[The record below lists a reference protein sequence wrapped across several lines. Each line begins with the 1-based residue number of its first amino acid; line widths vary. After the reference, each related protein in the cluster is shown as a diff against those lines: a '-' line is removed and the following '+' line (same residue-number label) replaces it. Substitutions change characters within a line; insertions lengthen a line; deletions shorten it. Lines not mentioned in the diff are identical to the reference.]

1 MQLFL
6 NMHKRMNKKIIA
18 PLAVVILLLVLGIVY
33 LAYNLVQERK
43 VNEDMI
49 ELAALEKTEMENEYQ
64 EFADQYSEM
73 KTRINNDSIIAQL
86 TREQQRTEQLLEELR
101 KTKTDDAAEITRL
114 KKELATVRAVLRS
127 YVLQIDSLNQL
138 NAALT
143 EENSRVRGELEV
155 SHQQN
160 QQLTSSNMSLSE
172 KVAIAAQLNATNIS
186 MTLLDKKGKDNK
198 SLKKAKALRVSF
210 SITRNV
216 TADNGNRD
224 IYVRITTPTGEVL
237 SGGGS
242 FAYENRQL
250 AATMKKTVEYTGQ
263 ETPVSMV
270 KTDVGILIAGTYH
283 VSIFADGNMIGSRNI
298 TFEK

>member
-1 MQLFL
+1 
-6 NMHKRMNKKIIA
+6 MNKKLLIA
-18 PLAVVILLLVLGIVY
+18 VIVLLLAGIAYLGY
-33 LAYNLVQERK
+33 SLREEKQA
-43 VNEDMI
+43 NEDMQ
-49 ELAALEKTEMENEYQ
+49 ELVALEKTEMENEYRQ
-64 EFADQYSEM
+64 FARQYSEM
-73 KTRINNDSIIAQL
+73 KTTITDDSIVAQL
-86 TREQQRTEQLLEELR
+86 TREQERTQQLLEELKR
-101 KTKTDDAAEITRL
+101 TKANDAAEITRL
-114 KKELATVRAVLRS
+114 KNELASVRSVLRS

>member
-1 MQLFL
+1 
-6 NMHKRMNKKIIA
+6 MNKKLM
-18 PLAVVILLLVLGIVY
+18 LAVIVLLLAGIAYLGY
-33 LAYNLVQERK
+33 SLREEKQA
-43 VNEDMI
+43 NEDMQ
-49 ELAALEKTEMENEYQ
+49 ELVALEKTEMENEYQ
-64 EFADQYSEM
+64 QFARQYSEM
-73 KTRINNDSIIAQL
+73 KTTITDDSIVAQL
-86 TREQQRTEQLLEELR
+86 TREQERTQQLLEELKR
-101 KTKTDDAAEITRL
+101 TKANDAAEITRL
-114 KKELATVRAVLRS
+114 KKELASVRAVLRS

-172 KVAIAAQLNATNIS
+172 KVAIAAQLNATSIN
-186 MTLLDKKGKDNK
+186 MTPLDKKGKDNK
-198 SLKKAKALRVSF
+198 YLKKAKALRVSF

-242 FAYENRQL
+242 FAYENKQL
-250 AATMKKTVEYTGQ
+250 TATMKKTVEYTGQ
-263 ETPVSMV
+263 ETSVSMV

>member
-1 MQLFL
+1 
-6 NMHKRMNKKIIA
+6 MNKKLM
-18 PLAVVILLLVLGIVY
+18 LAVIVLLLAGIAYLGY
-33 LAYNLVQERK
+33 SLREEKQA
-43 VNEDMI
+43 NEDMQ
-49 ELAALEKTEMENEYQ
+49 ELVALEKTEMENEYRQ
-64 EFADQYSEM
+64 FTRQYSEM
-73 KTRINNDSIIAQL
+73 KTTITDDSIVAQL
-86 TREQQRTEQLLEELR
+86 TREQERTQQLLEELKR
-101 KTKTDDAAEITRL
+101 TKANDAAEITRL
-114 KKELATVRAVLRS
+114 KKELASVRAVLRS

-172 KVAIAAQLNATNIS
+172 KVAIAAQLNATSIN
-186 MTLLDKKGKDNK
+186 MMPLDKKGKDNK
-198 SLKKAKALRVSF
+198 YLKKAKALRVSF

-242 FAYENRQL
+242 FAYENKQL
-250 AATMKKTVEYTGQ
+250 TATMKKTVEYTGQ
-263 ETPVSMV
+263 ETSVSMV

>member
-1 MQLFL
+1 
-6 NMHKRMNKKIIA
+6 MNKKLMIA
-18 PLAVVILLLVLGIVY
+18 VIVLLLAGIAYLGY
-33 LAYNLVQERK
+33 SLREEKQA
-43 VNEDMI
+43 NEDMQ
-49 ELAALEKTEMENEYQ
+49 ELVALEKTEMENEYRQ
-64 EFADQYSEM
+64 FARQYSEM
-73 KTRINNDSIIAQL
+73 KTTITDDSIVAQL
-86 TREQQRTEQLLEELR
+86 TREQERTQQLLEELKR
-101 KTKTDDAAEITRL
+101 TKANDAAEITRL
-114 KKELATVRAVLRS
+114 KKELASVRAVLRS

-172 KVAIAAQLNATNIS
+172 KVAIAAQLNATSIN
-186 MTLLDKKGKDNK
+186 MTPLDKKGKDNK
-198 SLKKAKALRVSF
+198 YLKKAKALRVSF

-263 ETPVSMV
+263 ETSVSMV

>member
-1 MQLFL
+1 
-6 NMHKRMNKKIIA
+6 MNKKLMIA
-18 PLAVVILLLVLGIVY
+18 VIVLLLAGIAYLGY
-33 LAYNLVQERK
+33 SLREEKQA
-43 VNEDMI
+43 NEDMQ
-49 ELAALEKTEMENEYQ
+49 ELVALEKTEMENEYRQ
-64 EFADQYSEM
+64 FARQYSEM
-73 KTRINNDSIIAQL
+73 KTTITDDSIVAQL
-86 TREQQRTEQLLEELR
+86 TREQERTQQLLEELKR
-101 KTKTDDAAEITRL
+101 TKANDAAEITRL
-114 KKELATVRAVLRS
+114 KKELASVRAVLRS

-172 KVAIAAQLNATNIS
+172 KVAIAAQLNATSIN
-186 MTLLDKKGKDNK
+186 MTPLDKKGKDNK
-198 SLKKAKALRVSF
+198 YLKKAKALRVSF

-224 IYVRITTPTGEVL
+224 IYIRNTTPTGEVL

-250 AATMKKTVEYTGQ
+250 AATMKKTVEYTAQ
-263 ETPVSMV
+263 ETSVSMV

>member
-1 MQLFL
+1 
-6 NMHKRMNKKIIA
+6 MNKKLLIA
-18 PLAVVILLLVLGIVY
+18 VIVLLLAGIAYLGY
-33 LAYNLVQERK
+33 SLREEKQA
-43 VNEDMI
+43 NEDMQ
-49 ELAALEKTEMENEYQ
+49 ELVALEKTEMENEYRQ
-64 EFADQYSEM
+64 FARQYSEM
-73 KTRINNDSIIAQL
+73 KTTITDDSIVAQL
-86 TREQQRTEQLLEELR
+86 TREQERTQQLLEELKR
-101 KTKTDDAAEITRL
+101 TKANDAAEITRL
-114 KKELATVRAVLRS
+114 KKELASVRAVLRS

-216 TADNGNRD
+216 TAGNGNRD

>member
-1 MQLFL
+1 
-6 NMHKRMNKKIIA
+6 MNKKLM
-18 PLAVVILLLVLGIVY
+18 LAVIVLLLAGIAYLGY
-33 LAYNLVQERK
+33 SLREEKQA
-43 VNEDMI
+43 NEDMQ
-49 ELAALEKTEMENEYQ
+49 ELVALEKTEMENEYQ
-64 EFADQYSEM
+64 QFARQYSEM
-73 KTRINNDSIIAQL
+73 KTTITDDSIVAQL
-86 TREQQRTEQLLEELR
+86 TREQERTQQLLEELKR
-101 KTKTDDAAEITRL
+101 TKANDAAEITRL
-114 KKELATVRAVLRS
+114 KKELASVRAVLRS

-198 SLKKAKALRVSF
+198 YLKKAKALRVSF

-224 IYVRITTPTGEVL
+224 VFVRITTPTGEVL

-242 FAYENRQL
+242 FAYENKQL
-250 AATMKKTVEYTGQ
+250 TATMKKTVEYTGQ
-263 ETPVSMV
+263 ETSVSMV

>member
-1 MQLFL
+1 MQE
-6 NMHKRMNKKIIA
+6 KK
-18 PLAVVILLLVLGIVY
+18 
-33 LAYNLVQERK
+33 
-43 VNEDMI
+43 
-49 ELAALEKTEMENEYQ
+49 
-64 EFADQYSEM
+64 
-73 KTRINNDSIIAQL
+73 
-86 TREQQRTEQLLEELR
+86 
-101 KTKTDDAAEITRL
+101 
-114 KKELATVRAVLRS
+114 
-127 YVLQIDSLNQL
+127 
-138 NAALT
+138 NAWQ
-143 EENSRVRGELEV
+143 GG
-155 SHQQN
+155 
-160 QQLTSSNMSLSE
+160 
-172 KVAIAAQLNATNIS
+172 
-186 MTLLDKKGKDNK
+186 DKKGKDNK

>member
-1 MQLFL
+1 
-6 NMHKRMNKKIIA
+6 MNKKLLIA
-18 PLAVVILLLVLGIVY
+18 VIVLLLAGIAYLGY
-33 LAYNLVQERK
+33 SLREEKQA
-43 VNEDMI
+43 NEDMQ
-49 ELAALEKTEMENEYQ
+49 ELVALEKTEMENEYRQ
-64 EFADQYSEM
+64 FARQYSEM
-73 KTRINNDSIIAQL
+73 KTTITDDSIVAQL
-86 TREQQRTEQLLEELR
+86 TREQERTQQLLEELKR
-101 KTKTDDAAEITRL
+101 TKANDAAEITRL
-114 KKELATVRAVLRS
+114 KKELASVRAVLRS

>member
-1 MQLFL
+1 
-6 NMHKRMNKKIIA
+6 MNKKLM
-18 PLAVVILLLVLGIVY
+18 LAVIVLLLAGIAYLGY
-33 LAYNLVQERK
+33 SLREEKQA
-43 VNEDMI
+43 NEDMQ
-49 ELAALEKTEMENEYQ
+49 ELVALEKTEMENEYQ
-64 EFADQYSEM
+64 QFARQYSEM
-73 KTRINNDSIIAQL
+73 KTTITDDSIVAQL
-86 TREQQRTEQLLEELR
+86 TREQERTQQLLEELKR
-101 KTKTDDAAEITRL
+101 TKANDAAEITRL
-114 KKELATVRAVLRS
+114 KKELASVRAVLRS

-198 SLKKAKALRVSF
+198 YLKKAKALRVSF

-242 FAYENRQL
+242 FAYENKQL
-250 AATMKKTVEYTGQ
+250 TATMKKTVEYTGQ
-263 ETPVSMV
+263 ETSVSMV

>member
-1 MQLFL
+1 
-6 NMHKRMNKKIIA
+6 MNKKLM
-18 PLAVVILLLVLGIVY
+18 LAVIVLLLAGIAYLGY
-33 LAYNLVQERK
+33 SLREEKQA
-43 VNEDMI
+43 NEDMQ
-49 ELAALEKTEMENEYQ
+49 ELVALEKTEMENEYQ
-64 EFADQYSEM
+64 QFARQYSEM
-73 KTRINNDSIIAQL
+73 KTTITDDSIVAQL
-86 TREQQRTEQLLEELR
+86 TREQERTQQLLEELKR
-101 KTKTDDAAEITRL
+101 TKANDAAEFTRL
-114 KKELATVRAVLRS
+114 KKELASVRAVLRS

-172 KVAIAAQLNATNIS
+172 KVAIAAQLNATSIN
-186 MTLLDKKGKDNK
+186 MTPLDKKGKDNK
-198 SLKKAKALRVSF
+198 YLKKAKALRVSF

-242 FAYENRQL
+242 FAYENKQL
-250 AATMKKTVEYTGQ
+250 TATMKKTVEYTGQ

>member
-1 MQLFL
+1 
-6 NMHKRMNKKIIA
+6 MNKKLM
-18 PLAVVILLLVLGIVY
+18 LAVIVLLLAGIAYLGY
-33 LAYNLVQERK
+33 SLREEKQA
-43 VNEDMI
+43 NEDMQ
-49 ELAALEKTEMENEYQ
+49 ELVALEKTEMENEYRQ
-64 EFADQYSEM
+64 FARQYSEM
-73 KTRINNDSIIAQL
+73 KTTITDDSIVAQL
-86 TREQQRTEQLLEELR
+86 TREQERTQQLLEELKR
-101 KTKTDDAAEITRL
+101 TKANDAAEITRL
-114 KKELATVRAVLRS
+114 KKELASVRAVLRS

-186 MTLLDKKGKDNK
+186 MTPLDKKGKDNK

-270 KTDVGILIAGTYH
+270 KTDVGILIPGTYN

>member
-1 MQLFL
+1 
-6 NMHKRMNKKIIA
+6 MNKNLLIA
-18 PLAVVILLLVLGIVY
+18 VIVLLLAGIAYLGY
-33 LAYNLVQERK
+33 SLREEKQA
-43 VNEDMI
+43 NEDMQ
-49 ELAALEKTEMENEYQ
+49 ELVALEKTEMENEYRQ
-64 EFADQYSEM
+64 FARQYSEM
-73 KTRINNDSIIAQL
+73 KTTITDDSIVAQL
-86 TREQQRTEQLLEELR
+86 TREQERTQQLLEELKR
-101 KTKTDDAAEITRL
+101 TKANDAAEITRL
-114 KKELATVRAVLRS
+114 KKELASVRAVLRS

-172 KVAIAAQLNATNIS
+172 KVAIAAQLNATSIN

-242 FAYENRQL
+242 FAYENKQL
-250 AATMKKTVEYTGQ
+250 TATMKKTVEYTGQ
-263 ETPVSMV
+263 ETSVSMV